1 MGTTKASGDLRLV
14 GLTRHFDDFVAVD
27 GIDLVVPSGSFF
39 ALLGPSG
46 CGKTTT
52 LRMIAGL
59 EEPTSGQIILAG
71 TDITSTRA
79 YQRRV
84 NTVFQSY
91 ALFPHLSVL
100 DNVGFGLRQRKVADW
115 KGKALAALDLVKL
128 ADRAQQRPRQL
139 SGGMQQR
146 VALARAVVNEPDVLL
161 LDEPFSNLDARL
173 RQTLRDEVRAIQT
186 RIGISTLFV
195 THDQEEAMAM
205 SDRVAVVNE
214 GRIEQVDTPSTLYH
228 RPRTP
233 FVATFLGEANV
244 LQGEAENAG
253 VVVAGVMLPLAG
265 RVAGTVG
272 FCVRPEAVRIAPAEA
287 MADALLAGTITAF
300 SFLGARMRYEVR
312 TQVGQIGAHAPGT
325 GTPLPVGARVGL
337 AWNAADAWVFGV
349 DA

>member
-1 MGTTKASGDLRLV
+1 MKHLQIRSLRKRFGPIEAVRGVSLDVAKGELV
-14 GLTRHFDDFVAVD
+14 C
-27 GIDLVVPSGSFF
+27 
-39 ALLGPSG
+39 LLGPSG
-46 CGKTTT
+46 CGKTT
-52 LRMIAGL
+52 LLNMVAGFL
-59 EEPTSGQIILAG
+59 APDEGEIILRG
-71 TDITSTRA
+71 KPV
-79 YQRRV
+79 QHLPPRRR
-84 NTVFQSY
+84 NMGMVFQSY
-91 ALFPHLSVL
+91 ALFPHLPVEE
-100 DNVGFGLRQRKVADW
+100 NVAFGLEARGIARAER
-115 KGKALAALDLVKL
+115 LARARTMLDLVGL
-128 ADRAQQRPRQL
+128 SGMAERLPRAL
-139 SGGMQQR
+139 SGGQQQR
-146 VALARAVVNEPDVLL
+146 VALARALLIEPDVLL

-214 GRIEQVDTPSTLYH
+214 GRIEQVDTPSALYH

-325 GTPLPVGARVGL
+325 GTPLAVGARVGL
-337 AWNAADAWVFGV
+337 AWNAADAWVFGA